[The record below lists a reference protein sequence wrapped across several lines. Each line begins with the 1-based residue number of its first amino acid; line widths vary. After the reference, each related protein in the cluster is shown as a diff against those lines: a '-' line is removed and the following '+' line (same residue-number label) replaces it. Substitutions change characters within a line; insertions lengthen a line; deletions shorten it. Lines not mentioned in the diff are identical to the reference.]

1 MIATIKSAKTD
12 KIKKKIK
19 DVPAEIQTVKKTIV
33 IVSDRAKGVQKNAN
47 AKNVKIKNNYYLEL
61 ENVYIYHEL
70 NIYG

>member
-1 MIATIKSAKTD
+1 MIATIKSVKPD

-33 IVSDRAKGVQKNAN
+33 TVSDRAKGVQKNAN

-61 ENVYIYHEL
+61 ENVYIS
-70 NIYG
+70 

>member
-1 MIATIKSAKTD
+1 VIATIKSAKTD